1 MPKRPYKPE
10 GWPQLI
16 PALTVADPR
25 KSIEFYK
32 KAFGFELEG
41 QPMEMDGKIMHA
53 ELKLGQAKIMIG
65 GEGCGDQRAPK
76 TTGVKPGLS
85 LYIYVEDVDALYGR
99 AMKAGAQDEAKPEDM
114 FWGDRACR
122 LTDPDG
128 YSWWFAT
135 NVADFD
141 PSKIPGAEAHAA
153 AK

>member
-1 MPKRPYKPE
+1 MMRPFKPQ

-16 PALTVADPR
+16 PALTVADAR

-41 QPMEMDGKIMHA
+41 QPMEMDGKIAHA
-53 ELKLGQAKIMIG
+53 ELKFQDAKIMLG
-65 GEGCGDQRAPK
+65 TEGCGDLQSPK
-76 TTGVKPGLS
+76 SSGVRPGMS
-85 LYIYVEDVDALYGR
+85 LYIYCEDPDGIYNRAL
-99 AMKAGAQDEAKPEDM
+99 KAGARSEAAPEDM

-128 YSWWFAT
+128 YVWWFAK

-141 PSKIPGAEAHAA
+141 PTKIPAQTAAE
-153 AK
+153 